1 VLGDKLSC
9 TVFNEE
15 KERDFNMPSGDQIL
29 GTSSSMQSAANKFH
43 GHVIDFDTAT
53 RNIQAAVTE
62 LQNTWFGGGYDTFTG
77 AMGTWDHHM
86 HIVKTDLTN
95 LADAVQKS
103 DVVFQS
109 VDQDIAKAFK
119 PFDGF

>member
-1 VLGDKLSC
+1 
-9 TVFNEE
+9 
-15 KERDFNMPSGDQIL
+15 MPGGDQIQ
-29 GTSSSMQSAANKFH
+29 GTSSSMQSAANRFH

-53 RNIQAAVTE
+53 RNIQTAVAELAA
-62 LQNTWFGGGYDTFTG
+62 TWFGGGYDTFTG

-86 HIVKTDLTN
+86 TFVKTDLTN

-109 VDQDIAKAFK
+109 VDQDIARAFQ
-119 PFDGF
+119 PFNGF